1 MALLRRLW
9 TTVSQP
15 CKDLQRIVFLGLY
28 ENIYTIIIYR
38 LSNVVDV
45 EVGNLGKLIL
55 KVTYNTTAFIIYR
68 LCR

>member
-9 TTVSQP
+9 TTVSQT

-28 ENIYTIIIYR
+28 YNIYTIIIYR